1 LVDQLNSMLSQS
13 WQVPFSPYRL
23 VRTREMEQLIER
35 MRINVPSSI
44 RESEKTLQERDK
56 ILAEARQEADR
67 VIQQAKQQAM
77 EMLSERSLLE
87 TAQSEAERIVDD
99 SRELARR
106 RAEEADAYTL
116 QVLQE
121 LAQRLHGV
129 LQQVENGIH
138 VMQENRPQPNVPGGQ
153 PPRKAPRGQAPGAAP
168 PTQRENL

>member
-1 LVDQLNSMLSQS
+1 MLSQS

-23 VRTREMEQLIER
+23 VRAREMEQLIER

-67 VIQQAKQQAM
+67 AIQQARQQAM
-77 EMLSERSLLE
+77 EMLSERSLLA
-87 TAQSEAERIVDD
+87 TAQTEAERIVDD

-121 LAQRLHGV
+121 LAQRLHSV
-129 LQQVENGIH
+129 LQQVENGIQ
-138 VMQENRPQPNVPGGQ
+138 VMQENRPQPSAPAGQ
-153 PPRKAPRGQAPGAAP
+153 PRKAPRGQLSGAAP
-168 PTQRENL
+168 PTPPTQRESL